1 MGELAR
7 VVAAVTTSTIIA
19 AAAVLGGVGSRLG
32 RRQVGEE
39 IEDVLQVAEDGVV
52 DGQLT
57 VYDLLEVGL
66 DLS

>member
-7 VVAAVTTSTIIA
+7 VVAAAVTTSIIA

-39 IEDVLQVAEDGVV
+39 VEDVLQVAEDGVV
-52 DGQLT
+52 DGQLA

>member
-7 VVAAVTTSTIIA
+7 VVVAAVTTTIIA

-32 RRQVGEE
+32 RRQVREE
-39 IEDVLQVAEDGVV
+39 VEDVLQVAEDGVV